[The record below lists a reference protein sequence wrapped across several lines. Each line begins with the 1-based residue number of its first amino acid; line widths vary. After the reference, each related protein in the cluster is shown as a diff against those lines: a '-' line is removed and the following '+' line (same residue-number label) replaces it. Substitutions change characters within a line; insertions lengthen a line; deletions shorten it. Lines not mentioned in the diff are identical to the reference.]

1 MKSIRSKIFFG
12 VFFLFVIIMA
22 SNITGI
28 IFINQLA
35 QSSKGTIIDNY
46 RTIDY
51 TTNML
56 ISIDEIYY
64 TQLQLNGAS
73 LNSNPDS
80 SLIIKY
86 NNAKIVFEKNLKLES
101 GNITEQG
108 EGELVAELQTGYN
121 KFINLINENY
131 KPGKIFMPEL
141 KKNCDDLKVLITNI
155 YSLNMDAVVKKN
167 SESGKKAEEVTL
179 YTLVLGTISIILTLL
194 FILTFP
200 ARIVKP
206 VKDLT
211 SKIKAIS
218 QRDYNQKIDVSS
230 KDEIGQLAEAF
241 NVMTERLKE
250 YESQQ
255 IGEILTAKQRLEALV
270 QNMQDGILVLDNSNR
285 IVLANQVIEELSGI
299 KIQEMQN
306 KIVTDIAVNND
317 LLRNII
323 SGLFK
328 EKKSE
333 EDNKNTIRIIKDK
346 NEYFYEP
353 EIIPIL
359 TKADGSPAHNMG
371 NMIILKN
378 ITWFEERDVAK
389 TKLISTVSH
398 EMKTPISSINLT
410 LKLLEDLRIG
420 QLNNEQKELVQA
432 VRQQSNRLSRL
443 VNEILDYSQIETGNI
458 RLNFALVKPEDIID
472 YATTA
477 LMILLSEK
485 NIQLET
491 EIENNL
497 PAISVDIEKTV
508 WVLVNLL
515 SNAIRYSKQD
525 GKIILSTGIE
535 GKQIFFSVKDFGP
548 GITNADQKKLFNR
561 FTQVGQKSERG
572 WGLGLAISK
581 EFVQAQG
588 GTIKVES
595 NPSEGSKFTF
605 LIPI

>member
-572 WGLGLAISK
+572 WGL
-581 EFVQAQG
+581 
-588 GTIKVES
+588 
-595 NPSEGSKFTF
+595 
-605 LIPI
+605 